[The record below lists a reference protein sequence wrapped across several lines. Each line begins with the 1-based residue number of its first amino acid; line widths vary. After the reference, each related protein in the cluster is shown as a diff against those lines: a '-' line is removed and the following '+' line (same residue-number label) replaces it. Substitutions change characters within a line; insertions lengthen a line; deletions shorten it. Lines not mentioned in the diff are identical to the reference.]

1 MSETKMSAIEEAL
14 AKARARKAAKEA
26 AGLLPET
33 PVPVA
38 DRPKKAAKEP
48 KPTKEATVDPD
59 REAAKAEK
67 AAARAAKQA
76 QLEADR
82 EVRRQAREAR
92 KAEKAEKAATKAT
105 AAPRS
110 AHMKKVENARAKLMA
125 LNSEAELIYNEVTAN
140 FSGVMVNAIAEH
152 LKLYVRMSSTQ
163 RAQSGTAFPVGTK
176 VTITGGDPKH
186 IGKVGTVTKSQKLR
200 TFVDVGERKEVYIFT
215 TDAKA
220 VEETAQVA
228 VAV

>member
-14 AKARARKAAKEA
+14 AKARARKAAKEEAGILPGSPVQA
-26 AGLLPET
+26 AEK
-33 PVPVA
+33 
-38 DRPKKAAKEP
+38 PKKAANEP
-48 KPTKEATVDPD
+48 KPFRETVSSD
-59 REAAKAEK
+59 REEAKAAKAAVRE
-67 AAARAAKQA
+67 AKQA

-92 KAEKAEKAATKAT
+92 LAEKAATKAA

-110 AHMKKVENARAKLMA
+110 AHMKKVENARAKLVP
-125 LNSEAELIYNEVTAN
+125 LNSEAELLYNEAISN
-140 FSGVMVNAIAEH
+140 FSGVMVTAIAEH
-152 LKLYVRMSSTQ
+152 LKLYVRMSSTK
-163 RAQSGTAFPVGTK
+163 RAQSGKSFPVGTK

-186 IGKVGTVTKSQKLR
+186 IGKVGVVTKSQKLR

-220 VEETAQVA
+220 AEEVAEQVA
-228 VAV
+228 EAV

>member
-26 AGLLPET
+26 AGLLPES
-33 PVPVA
+33 PVVA
-38 DRPKKAAKEP
+38 APKKAAAKEN
-48 KPTKEATVDPD
+48 KPTKEQTNPD
-59 REAAKAEK
+59 RAAEK
-67 AAARAAKQA
+67 ANERAAKQA

-92 KAEKAEKAATKAT
+92 KAEKAATKAA

-110 AHMKKVENARAKLMA
+110 AHMKKVENARAKLMS
-125 LNSEAELIYNEVTAN
+125 LNSEAELIYNEIVAN
-140 FSGVMVNAIAEH
+140 YSGMMVNAIAEH

-163 RAQSGTAFPVGTK
+163 RAQSGAAFKIGAK

-215 TDAKA
+215 TDAKLTA
-220 VEETAQVA
+220 EETLA

>member
-26 AGLLPET
+26 AGLLPES
-33 PVPVA
+33 PAPVA
-38 DRPKKAAKEP
+38 ERPKKAAKEP
-48 KPTKEATVDPD
+48 KPAKEAVSPD
-59 REAAKAEK
+59 REAAKAAK
-67 AAARAAKQA
+67 AEARAAKQA

-82 EVRRQAREAR
+82 EARRQAREAR
-92 KAEKAEKAATKAT
+92 KAEKAATKAT

-110 AHMKKVENARAKLMA
+110 AHMKKVENARAKLLA

-140 FSGVMVNAIAEH
+140 FSGLMVNAIADH

-163 RAQSGTAFPVGTK
+163 RAQAGTAFPIGTK
-176 VTITGGDPKH
+176 VTIMGGDPKH
-186 IGKVGTVTKSQKLR
+186 IGKVGIVTKSQKLR

-220 VEETAQVA
+220 VEETAQSA

>member
-26 AGLLPET
+26 AGILPEK
-33 PVPVA
+33 PAPVA
-38 DRPKKAAKEP
+38 ERPKKAAVEAKP
-48 KPTKEATVDPD
+48 KAERPADPD

-67 AAARAAKQA
+67 AAAREAKQA

-82 EVRRQAREAR
+82 AARRQAREAR
-92 KAEKAEKAATKAT
+92 KAEKAATKAA

-110 AHMKKVENARAKLMA
+110 AHMKKVENARSKLMA
-125 LNSEAELIYNEVTAN
+125 LNSEAELTYNEITAN
-140 FSGVMVNAIAEH
+140 YSGVMVNAIADH

-163 RAQSGTAFPVGTK
+163 RAQSGAAFPIGTK

-220 VEETAQVA
+220 VVEDQVA

>member
-26 AGLLPET
+26 AGILPEK
-33 PVPVA
+33 PPPVA
-38 DRPKKAAKEP
+38 ERPKKAAVEAKP
-48 KPTKEATVDPD
+48 KAERPADPD

-67 AAARAAKQA
+67 AAT
-76 QLEADR
+76 
-82 EVRRQAREAR
+82 
-92 KAEKAEKAATKAT
+92 KAA

-110 AHMKKVENARAKLMA
+110 AHMKKVENARSKLMA
-125 LNSEAELIYNEVTAN
+125 LNSEAELTYNEITAN
-140 FSGVMVNAIAEH
+140 YSGVMVNAIADH

-163 RAQSGTAFPVGTK
+163 RAQAGTAFPIGTK
-176 VTITGGDPKH
+176 VTIMGGDPKH
-186 IGKVGTVTKSQKLR
+186 IGKVGIVTKSQKLR

>member
-26 AGLLPET
+26 AGILPES
-33 PVPVA
+33 PVPA
-38 DRPKKAAKEP
+38 AEKPKKAAKEP
-48 KPTKEATVDPD
+48 KPAKESISPD
-59 REAAKAEK
+59 REAAKAAK
-67 AAARAAKQA
+67 AEVRAAKQA

-82 EVRRQAREAR
+82 EARRQAREAR
-92 KAEKAEKAATKAT
+92 KAEKSSTKAT

-110 AHMKKVENARAKLMA
+110 AHMKKVENARSKLMT
-125 LNSEAELIYNEVTAN
+125 LNSEAELVYNEITAN
-140 FSGVMVNAIAEH
+140 YSGVMVNAIAEH

-163 RAQSGTAFPVGTK
+163 RAQSGAAFPIGTK

-186 IGKVGTVTKSQKLR
+186 IGKVGIVTKSQKLR

-215 TDAKA
+215 TDAKMIA
-220 VEETAQVA
+220 ADAELA